1 VIAMLENPKKMWSHQ
16 ICHSYL

>member
-1 VIAMLENPKKMWSHQ
+1 MLENPKKMWSHQ